1 MKKIPLSKWT
11 LLVTMLIMTL
21 ISNNLN
27 WTREFWKGIVKS
39 DAKGYFAYLPATFV
53 HQDLNYT
60 FYDSL
65 EKGKYYDPNFY
76 FDYRFQLEDGRSY
89 NKYFCGSA
97 VAMAPFYLMGHVVA
111 KAGGYDVDG
120 YSSPYAISVT
130 VAALFYLFL
139 GLLYL
144 QKTLTLYEISERNK
158 SLVLLAV
165 AFGTNLFY
173 YTIVEPGLSHI
184 YSFAFV
190 AMFVYFT
197 KRYFSKFEKKT
208 ILLMAISLAMVILI
222 RPVNGLIIFSIP
234 FLAGSYAELKNGL
247 AQLLKSYKT
256 LLISV
261 LLGAAILSIQLIIYK
276 LSTGHFFFYS
286 YGNDHFNFL
295 EPHLF
300 DMLFSYKKGLFLYT
314 PMYFIPVV
322 AAFFLWK
329 SRRFESI
336 SFLAFFLLITYILS
350 SWWQWYYGGSFSSRV
365 YVEYLPLF
373 MILLAIALQEIQ
385 QRWAKICLSS
395 LIILL
400 VVICQIQ
407 TYQYRYGEIH
417 WSEMTKDRYW
427 NVFLRIDRLL

>member
-1 MKKIPLSKWT
+1 MKRIPLSKWT
-11 LLVTMLIMTL
+11 LIVTMLIMTL
-21 ISNNLN
+21 VSNNLN
-27 WTREFWKGIVKS
+27 WTRDYWKGIIES

-53 HQDLNYT
+53 HNDLNYT

-65 EKGKYYDPNFY
+65 ERGKYYDPHFY
-76 FDYRFQLEDGRSY
+76 FDYRFQTKDGRSY

-97 VAMAPFYLMGHVVA
+97 VAIAPFYLAGHVVA

-120 YSSPYAISVT
+120 YSSPYVISVS

-144 QKTLTLYEISERNK
+144 RKTLGLYGISERNK
-158 SLVLLAV
+158 SLVLLAA

-173 YTIVEPGLSHI
+173 YSIVEPGLSHI

-190 AMFVYFT
+190 SMFLYFA
-197 KRYFSKFEKKT
+197 KRYFSDFERKY
-208 ILLMAISLAMVILI
+208 ILYIAATLAMIILI
-222 RPVNGLIIFSIP
+222 RPVNGLILFSIP
-234 FLAGSYAELKNGL
+234 FLAGSFPQLKLGL
-247 AQLLKSYKT
+247 NALIRSYKE

-261 LLGAAILSIQLIIYK
+261 LMGSAILSIQFILYK
-276 LSTGHFFFYS
+276 LSTGQFFIYS

-300 DMLFSYKKGLFLYT
+300 DMLFSYRKGLFLYT
-314 PMYFIPVV
+314 PIYFIPVV

-329 SRRFESI
+329 SRRFEAWT
-336 SFLAFFLLITYILS
+336 FLAFFLLITYILS
-350 SWWQWYYGGSFSSRV
+350 SWWMWYYGGSFSSRV

-373 MILLAIALQEIQ
+373 MIVLGIALQSIRQ
-385 QRWAKICLSS
+385 KWAKISMAS
-395 LIILL
+395 LIVLL
-400 VVICQIQ
+400 IFVCQIQ
-407 TYQYRYGEIH
+407 TFQYRYQEIH

>member
-1 MKKIPLSKWT
+1 M
-11 LLVTMLIMTL
+11 VTMLIMTL
-21 ISNNLN
+21 VSNNLN
-27 WTREFWKGIVKS
+27 WTRDFWKGIVKS

-53 HQDLNYT
+53 QHDLNYN

-65 EKGKYYDPNFY
+65 EKGKYFDANFY
-76 FDYRFQLEDGRSY
+76 FDYRFQTADGRSY

-97 VAMAPFYLMGHVVA
+97 VAMAPFYLAGHVVA

-144 QKTLTLYEISERNK
+144 QKTLTLYEVSERNK
-158 SLVLLAV
+158 SLVLLA
-165 AFGTNLFY
+165 ATFGTNLFY
-173 YTIVEPGLSHI
+173 YSIIEPGLSHI

-190 AMFVYFT
+190 AMFVYFA
-197 KRYFSKFEKKT
+197 KRYLTSHEHKYVFF
-208 ILLMAISLAMVILI
+208 LAASLAMVVLI

-234 FLAGSYAELKNGL
+234 FLAGSWVELKRGL
-247 AQLLKSYKT
+247 GALFASYQT

-261 LLGAAILSIQLIIYK
+261 LIGSAILSLQFIVYK
-276 LSTGHFFFYS
+276 LSTGHFFIYS
-286 YGNDHFNFL
+286 YGTDHFNFL

-314 PMYFIPVV
+314 PIYFIPVI

-329 SRRFESI
+329 SKRFESI

-365 YVEYLPLF
+365 YVEYLPIFMLF
-373 MILLAIALQEIQ
+373 LGIALQTM
-385 QRWAKICLSS
+385 QRSWVKIGAVSV
-395 LIILL
+395 IVLL
-400 VVICQIQ
+400 LVICQIQ